1 MKRKEKRDEKA
12 GNVVHIR
19 PHTSIKKRIKQVQLS
34 LTALSG
40 NLITKVL
47 SALKKKKKR
56 KRTREES
63 SPFFYV
69 PALLSYSIVQLL
81 LWQSARRRFILRALM
96 MKGLSVLRYSPP
108 LVLGHPI
115 SSEETMSQRTGP
127 QTT

>member
-69 PALLSYSIVQLL
+69 PALLSYSIVQ
-81 LWQSARRRFILRALM
+81 
-96 MKGLSVLRYSPP
+96 
-108 LVLGHPI
+108 
-115 SSEETMSQRTGP
+115 
-127 QTT
+127 